1 MSTKKSAA
9 TRLADRYIRCEDFAT
24 RIDGVE
30 LAPEVWAVFAQLAQ
44 SRTASELADHLKL
57 DVEAVNAAI
66 RRLVR
71 RKLIRKHA
79 LTWRDYAATAAPFP
93 VATTATTFESP
104 SAPAAAPVATATS
117 VAAPYAPSR
126 SVPPFYVQP
135 APATPRSP
143 IISLRI
149 SSAAPARPA
158 SAVSLRIQSST
169 TQTPSSVSAADTP
182 GLRLRPILDAIGAKA
197 GGGVAGQLL
206 VYRVFL
212 QIPTELMQAAGIHS
226 LNLVDDH
233 FTLTHPELRA
243 ALAETARRH
252 AGVDIE
258 AVGCAWEIN
267 QASVREKGCSAK
279 ATEAEAGQRPVP
291 SRSTPAQPPFS
302 HHSQSASDGLV
313 DFPGTP

>member
-9 TRLADRYIRCEDFAT
+9 TRLADRYIRCEDFAA

-44 SRTASELADHLKL
+44 SRTAAELAAHLKL
-57 DVEAVNAAI
+57 DVEAVNAAL

-93 VATTATTFESP
+93 AATTATTFESP
-104 SAPAAAPVATATS
+104 SAPAALPSTATS

-135 APATPRSP
+135 APAAPRSP

-149 SSAAPARPA
+149 SSPAAPVRTAP
-158 SAVSLRIQSST
+158 AVSLRIQSST
-169 TQTPSSVSAADTP
+169 TQPSAAASLNLDLSPSSGGGHAAP

-252 AGVDIE
+252 AGVDID
-258 AVGCAWEIN
+258 AVAV
-267 QASVREKGCSAK
+267 A
-279 ATEAEAGQRPVP
+279 
-291 SRSTPAQPPFS
+291 
-302 HHSQSASDGLV
+302 
-313 DFPGTP
+313 

>member
-9 TRLADRYIRCEDFAT
+9 TGLADRYIRCEDFAT

-44 SRTASELADHLKL
+44 SRTAAELAAHLKL
-57 DVEAVNAAI
+57 DVEAVTAAI

-93 VATTATTFESP
+93 SSTTATTFESP
-104 SAPAAAPVATATS
+104 VIAPVATATS

-135 APATPRSP
+135 SPSDANAPRSP

-149 SSAAPARPA
+149 SSASTPARPSPA
-158 SAVSLRIQSST
+158 ISLRIAPSPSALNLNLS
-169 TQTPSSVSAADTP
+169 PSSGGGDRAAP

-233 FTLTHPELRA
+233 FTLNHPELRA

-258 AVGCAWEIN
+258 TLAV
-267 QASVREKGCSAK
+267 
-279 ATEAEAGQRPVP
+279 
-291 SRSTPAQPPFS
+291 
-302 HHSQSASDGLV
+302 
-313 DFPGTP
+313 

>member
-9 TRLADRYIRCEDFAT
+9 TRLADRYIRCEDFT
-24 RIDGVE
+24 DRIDGVE

-44 SRTASELADHLKL
+44 SRTAAELAAHLKL

-79 LTWRDYAATAAPFP
+79 LTWRDYAATAAPF
-93 VATTATTFESP
+93 ATATTFESP
-104 SAPAAAPVATATS
+104 SAPAAVPAATLTA

-126 SVPPFYVQP
+126 SVPPSYVQP
-135 APATPRSP
+135 APAAAEKPRSP

-149 SSAAPARPA
+149 ASAATPVRPA
-158 SAVSLRIQSST
+158 PAISLRIASAPRST
-169 TQTPSSVSAADTP
+169 SDASALNLHLSPSTAAGGDRAAP

-258 AVGCAWEIN
+258 AL
-267 QASVREKGCSAK
+267 ASA
-279 ATEAEAGQRPVP
+279 
-291 SRSTPAQPPFS
+291 
-302 HHSQSASDGLV
+302 
-313 DFPGTP
+313 

>member
-9 TRLADRYIRCEDFAT
+9 TRLADRYIRCEDFAA

-30 LAPEVWAVFAQLAQ
+30 LAPEVWAVFAQLVQ
-44 SRTASELADHLKL
+44 SRTAAELATHLKL
-57 DVEAVNAAI
+57 DVESVNAAL

-104 SAPAAAPVATATS
+104 SAPAATPVATATS

-135 APATPRSP
+135 APAAPRSP

-149 SSAAPARPA
+149 SSAAPPRPA
-158 SAVSLRIQSST
+158 SSVSLRIQSST
-169 TQTPSSVSAADTP
+169 TQSPAPAAASTDTP

-252 AGVDIE
+252 AGVEIE
-258 AVGCAWEIN
+258 AL
-267 QASVREKGCSAK
+267 ASA
-279 ATEAEAGQRPVP
+279 
-291 SRSTPAQPPFS
+291 
-302 HHSQSASDGLV
+302 
-313 DFPGTP
+313 

>member
-9 TRLADRYIRCEDFAT
+9 TRLADRYIRCEDFAA

-57 DVEAVNAAI
+57 DVEAVNAAL

-93 VATTATTFESP
+93 AATTATTFESP
-104 SAPAAAPVATATS
+104 SAPAATPVATTTS

-135 APATPRSP
+135 APVATAAPRSP

-149 SSAAPARPA
+149 ASTTPTRPA
-158 SAVSLRIQSST
+158 STVNLRIQSST
-169 TQTPSSVSAADTP
+169 TPSPATPAATAAASTDTP
-182 GLRLRPILDAIGAKA
+182 GLRLRPVLDAIGAKA

-258 AVGCAWEIN
+258 TLAA
-267 QASVREKGCSAK
+267 A
-279 ATEAEAGQRPVP
+279 
-291 SRSTPAQPPFS
+291 
-302 HHSQSASDGLV
+302 
-313 DFPGTP
+313 

>member
-9 TRLADRYIRCEDFAT
+9 TRLADRYIRCEDFAA

-44 SRTASELADHLKL
+44 SRTAAELAAHLKL
-57 DVEAVNAAI
+57 DVEAVNAAL

-79 LTWRDYAATAAPFP
+79 LTWRDYAATTAPFP
-93 VATTATTFESP
+93 ATSTATTFESP
-104 SAPAAAPVATATS
+104 VTAPIATATS

-135 APATPRSP
+135 AADNAPASPRSP

-149 SSAAPARPA
+149 ASTTTPVRPAPAI
-158 SAVSLRIQSST
+158 SLRIGA
-169 TQTPSSVSAADTP
+169 PPRPVSAPSALNLNLSPSTGGGDRAAA

-258 AVGCAWEIN
+258 ALTA
-267 QASVREKGCSAK
+267 A
-279 ATEAEAGQRPVP
+279 
-291 SRSTPAQPPFS
+291 
-302 HHSQSASDGLV
+302 
-313 DFPGTP
+313 